1 MRTFSEGK
9 EAGTVTR
16 HLHVI
21 LTRSRRKNH
30 AGPYMVGPVGDVRRE
45 ASVER
50 CDECTSGKI
59 PDIHGQKARPSRA
72 HGRGVQWVDVP

>member
-21 LTRSRRKNH
+21 LTRSRRENH
-30 AGPYMVGPVGDVRRE
+30 ARSYKAGPVGDVRGQ
-45 ASVER
+45 ASVEHEWKDGR
-50 CDECTSGKI
+50 
-59 PDIHGQKARPSRA
+59 HSRREGGGA
-72 HGRGVQWVDVP
+72 WLDAP

>member
-9 EAGTVTR
+9 EAAGTVTR

-21 LTRSRRKNH
+21 STRSRRKNH
-30 AGPYMVGPVGDVRRE
+30 ARPYKVGPVGDVRGE

-50 CDECTSGKI
+50 CDGSTSGKQA
-59 PDIHGQKARPSRA
+59 DFQGEKATAAPRPS
-72 HGRGVQWVDVP
+72 